1 MGNLSSYYAYSRSY
15 SQSYAKNGSFFF
27 LLLLLLLLLMI
38 AKHQSEFGQNI
49 LSVTERSYLALL
61 ENAMDY
67 LSMMLI
73 LENTGFWY
81 FFCLL
86 SSVINISSSSISCTV
101 TPKPGNY
108 TIFWKNSI
116 KSIFQVYLDILLKL
130 WLILCCHQQKIQKM
144 NHFWH
149 FNDYNSGAVHNS
161 RTKASIFLI
170 CSLGFVRRYIS
181 FPHFKTFKIKSLG
194 GPFALCPAL

>member
-1 MGNLSSYYAYSRSY
+1 MLTPGVTVSHMPKMAL
-15 SQSYAKNGSFFF
+15 FFF
-27 LLLLLLLLLMI
+27 AAAAAAVVDDSETSVRVW
-38 AKHQSEFGQNI
+38 AKYFKCNWKI
-49 LSVTERSYLALL
+49 LFSSFRKCYG
-61 ENAMDY
+61 
-67 LSMMLI
+67 LSLHDVNPWKYRI
-73 LENTGFWY
+73 LV